1 MMRFYDHDDMKVK
14 LIMNVKH
21 FEKVKVIMNITI
33 KGFGMNQQVQKKKK
47 LASVYMIKRMQYNF
61 NNCILYIIL
70 ITMII

>member
-33 KGFGMNQQVQKKKK
+33 EGIGMKQQVQKKKK
-47 LASVYMIKRMQYNF
+47 LKRLW
-61 NNCILYIIL
+61 I
-70 ITMII
+70 